1 MKEFFLALVNLLK
14 GKFLSVFCLSL
25 VSLFDSLINLLLP
38 IISGQFINELITSAD
53 MQVIVKFCCTIAL
66 LNVISLMFSF
76 VEMRLNLK
84 IQMNVSNAYNLK
96 ILKKLSKIDLLYLE
110 KQDQTYLN
118 QRINNDVNA
127 MTIFSIN
134 LFKDFVVQII
144 TLIVSI
150 YLLVFIN
157 KSILFILIIVIV
169 VYMFGYHFVKPHL
182 LQSKKLVL
190 ESQSQYF
197 SKLGDYIKC
206 VNMIKSFNK
215 SNFIIKPILSHFLE
229 LKSNFKKNQNYTFIM
244 SGGEKA
250 LYTLADIGV
259 YILVGIQLIKK
270 KITIGIFTVT
280 SSYFDNVIGS
290 IKFFS
295 SLYQEY
301 LNTYVS
307 YQRIK
312 EIENMKDDNVGKL
325 KINIVDKISVKN
337 FCFSYGDVEVIKNLN
352 LTFKKGV
359 INIVVGDNG
368 SGKSTFIKCLCGLY
382 GSYIGEIYYNMNDLK
397 ELDQYNLRENNIG
410 YVEQNPILFRGT
422 VLDNICINKVSSID
436 KIIEY
441 LINFNLIDVQN
452 DAYTFLNK
460 CIDENT
466 VNFSGG
472 EAQKI
477 CIIRELLNKKD
488 VIIFDEP
495 TSSLDKN
502 ARDVFL
508 KNIDDL
514 KDNHII
520 IIITHD
526 IELVNRLNSSV
537 FCIERRG

>member
-14 GKFLSVFCLSL
+14 GNFLSVFCLSL
-25 VSLFDSLINLLLP
+25 VGLFDSLINLLLP

-206 VNMIKSFNK
+206 VNMIKS
-215 SNFIIKPILSHFLE
+215 IIKPILSDFLE

-250 LYTLADIGV
+250 LYTFADIGV

-312 EIENMKDDNVGKL
+312 EIENMKDDNVGKI

-514 KDNHII
+514 KENHII
-520 IIITHD
+520 IVITHD

-537 FCIERRG
+537 FCIEGRG

>member
-1 MKEFFLALVNLLK
+1 M
-14 GKFLSVFCLSL
+14 
-25 VSLFDSLINLLLP
+25 
-38 IISGQFINELITSAD
+38 
-53 MQVIVKFCCTIAL
+53 
-66 LNVISLMFSF
+66 
-76 VEMRLNLK
+76 
-84 IQMNVSNAYNLK
+84 
-96 ILKKLSKIDLLYLE
+96 KKLSKIDLLYLE

-312 EIENMKDDNVGKL
+312 EIENMKDDNVGKI

-368 SGKSTFIKCLCGLY
+368 
-382 GSYIGEIYYNMNDLK
+382 
-397 ELDQYNLRENNIG
+397 REN
-410 YVEQNPILFRGT
+410 
-422 VLDNICINKVSSID
+422 
-436 KIIEY
+436 
-441 LINFNLIDVQN
+441 LI
-452 DAYTFLNK
+452 
-460 CIDENT
+460 
-466 VNFSGG
+466 S
-472 EAQKI
+472 
-477 CIIRELLNKKD
+477 
-488 VIIFDEP
+488 
-495 TSSLDKN
+495 
-502 ARDVFL
+502 
-508 KNIDDL
+508 
-514 KDNHII
+514 
-520 IIITHD
+520 
-526 IELVNRLNSSV
+526 
-537 FCIERRG
+537 

>member
-14 GKFLSVFCLSL
+14 GNFLSVFCLSL

-38 IISGQFINELITSAD
+38 IIFGQFINELITSAD

-66 LNVISLMFSF
+66 LNVISSMFSF

-110 KQDQTYLN
+110 KQDQIYLN

-150 YLLVFIN
+150 YLLIFIN

-169 VYMFGYHFVKPHL
+169 VYMFGYHFVKPYL

-197 SKLGDYIKC
+197 SKLGDYIKY

-215 SNFIIKPILSHFLE
+215 SNFIVKPILSHFLE
-229 LKSNFKKNQNYTFIM
+229 LKSNFKENQNYTFIM

-250 LYTLADIGV
+250 LYTFADIGV

-312 EIENMKDDNVGKL
+312 EIENMKDDNVGKI

-337 FCFSYGDVEVIKNLN
+337 FCFSYGDVELIKNLN

-359 INIVVGDNG
+359 INIIVGDNG

-382 GSYIGEIYYNMNDLK
+382 GSYTGEIYYNMNDLK

-410 YVEQNPILFRGT
+410 YVEQNPLLFRGT

-441 LINFNLIDVQN
+441 LINFNLIDVKN

-508 KNIDDL
+508 KNIDNL
-514 KDNHII
+514 KENHII
-520 IIITHD
+520 IVITHD
-526 IELVNRLNSSV
+526 IELVKRLNSSV
-537 FCIERRG
+537 FCIESS

>member
-14 GKFLSVFCLSL
+14 GNFLSVFCLSL

-38 IISGQFINELITSAD
+38 IIFGQFINELITSAD

-66 LNVISLMFSF
+66 LNVISSMFSF

-110 KQDQTYLN
+110 KQDQIYLN

-150 YLLVFIN
+150 YLLILIN

-169 VYMFGYHFVKPHL
+169 VYMFGYHFVKPYL

-215 SNFIIKPILSHFLE
+215 SNFIVKPILSHFLE
-229 LKSNFKKNQNYTFIM
+229 LKSNFKENQNYTFIM

-250 LYTLADIGV
+250 LYTFADIGV

-312 EIENMKDDNVGKL
+312 EIENMKDDNVGKI

-337 FCFSYGDVEVIKNLN
+337 FCFSYGDVELIKNLN

-359 INIVVGDNG
+359 INIIVGDNG

-382 GSYIGEIYYNMNDLK
+382 GSYTGEIYYNMNDLK

-410 YVEQNPILFRGT
+410 YVEQNPLLFRGT

-441 LINFNLIDVQN
+441 LINFNLIDVKN

-508 KNIDDL
+508 KNIDNL
-514 KDNHII
+514 KENHII
-520 IIITHD
+520 IVITHD
-526 IELVNRLNSSV
+526 IELVKRLNSSV
-537 FCIERRG
+537 FCIESRG

>member
-14 GKFLSVFCLSL
+14 GNFLSVFCLSL

-157 KSILFILIIVIV
+157 KLILFILIIVIV

-312 EIENMKDDNVGKL
+312 EIENMKDDNVGKI

-337 FCFSYGDVEVIKNLN
+337 FYFSYGDVEVIKNLN

-514 KDNHII
+514 KENHII